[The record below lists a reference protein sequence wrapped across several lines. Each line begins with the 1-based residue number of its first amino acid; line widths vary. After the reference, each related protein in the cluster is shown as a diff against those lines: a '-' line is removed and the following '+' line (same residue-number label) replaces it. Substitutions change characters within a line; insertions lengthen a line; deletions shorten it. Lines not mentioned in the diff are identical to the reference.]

1 MCPQGFVAKD
11 GAIACTAEPSHN
23 RFCGMRHIYR
33 GETGE
38 TACILRLMDYRGRVL
53 AELSPA
59 ERRLFRSMSTPERIQ
74 DFLDSVPINFE
85 LSGPT
90 NFSPRTLLLRHQA
103 HCFEGAVFAAAVLA
117 SHGQPPLLMDFAT
130 TYDDEDHTVALFKRD
145 GLWGAISKTNHA
157 VLRYRDPIY
166 RSPRELAMSY
176 VHEYYMHDGRKSL
189 RAYSQ
194 PFDLSRYAP
203 EKWITTGESLDW
215 LMASLARSRY
225 LDIAPSRAV
234 RKLRR
239 VRKTE
244 IKVLDIRDWER
255 PAQ

>member
-1 MCPQGFVAKD
+1 
-11 GAIACTAEPSHN
+11 
-23 RFCGMRHIYR
+23 MRVR
-33 GETGE
+33 
-38 TACILRLMDYRGRVL
+38 AV
-53 AELSPA
+53 LSPD
-59 ERRLFRSMSTPERIQ
+59 ERSLFRALSTPERIQ

-90 NFSPRTLLLRHQA
+90 NVSPRTLLLVRQA

-117 SHGQPPLLMDFAT
+117 SHGRRPLLMDFAT
-130 TYDDEDHTVALFKRD
+130 AYDDEDHTVALFRRD

-157 VLRYRDPIY
+157 VLRYRDAIY

-194 PFDLSRYAP
+194 PFDLARYAP
-203 EKWITTGESLDW
+203 EKWITAGESLDW

-225 LDIAPSRAV
+225 LDIAPSHAV
-234 RKLRR
+234 RRLRR
-239 VRKTE
+239 VGRSE
-244 IKVLDIRDWER
+244 IRTLDIRDWEKPVTKSR
-255 PAQ
+255 G